1 MELNAVL
8 VELKLLQFHS
18 GERERKRWRPALSVK
33 HTWQPAILER
43 AAPYWLKSLKSCAI
57 L

>member
-33 HTWQPAILER
+33 HTWQLAILER